1 VSAQAI
7 YSRAFYA
14 AGNTFLPMVAAT
26 AVTLLSLPVYAVLY
40 RWQGAMGL
48 AVASN
53 LGIAL
58 QTVTLAVL
66 LHSRRMVSL
75 ASIDYAEMGR
85 CLLAGGA
92 GGGAVWGVFTW
103 GEKRWAVGSG
113 LICPLTLTGPTS
125 PSCWREPRCGCWSP
139 SGCSRRVA
147 RRCQES

>member
-1 VSAQAI
+1 
-7 YSRAFYA
+7 
-14 AGNTFLPMVAAT
+14 MVAAT

-103 GEKRWAVGSG
+103 GGEKMGSRLGPHLPAHSHWTDLAILLAGTALWLLVAQWVLQKSGSALPRVMKKRMG
-113 LICPLTLTGPTS
+113 LG
-125 PSCWREPRCGCWSP
+125 
-139 SGCSRRVA
+139 
-147 RRCQES
+147 